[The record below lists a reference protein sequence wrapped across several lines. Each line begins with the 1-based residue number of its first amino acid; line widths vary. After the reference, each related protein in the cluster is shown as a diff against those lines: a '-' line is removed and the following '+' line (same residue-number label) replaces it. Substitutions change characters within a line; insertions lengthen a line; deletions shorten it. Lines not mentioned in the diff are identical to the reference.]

1 MVQWYNGTMVQ
12 WYNGTMVQWY
22 NGIMATK
29 LYDEWNFRPSNHYT
43 TIPFDLFVLASYYKK

>member
-1 MVQWYNGTMVQ
+1 
-12 WYNGTMVQWY
+12 MVQWY